1 MNFFKIIIIT
11 FIVTLGVS
19 ISVLGQVIKGEA
31 LVGLNL
37 THVEGDEVSGFKK
50 VGLNIGAGVLIPF
63 KKNWDVSM
71 EVVYNQKGARQ
82 SDQYHDVDT
91 LGAVTTGAYKLRLNY
106 VEIPILVHYTDKEFI
121 TIGAGFS
128 WGRLVGVQE
137 WEHGKIVPTT
147 TLNSNTYNKND
158 FSYIIDGRI
167 RIKGPLK
174 FGVRYQGSMAK
185 IRTREF
191 TNSEGGIVTTWTRD
205 QFNRVLTFR
214 LIYIFNETQS
224 KRNKPT
230 E

>member
-1 MNFFKIIIIT
+1 MNLFKIIIVTFLVIIGIT
-11 FIVTLGVS
+11 N
-19 ISVLGQVIKGEA
+19 SVNAQIIKGEA

-50 VGLNIGAGVLIPF
+50 FGLNIGAGALIPF

-71 EVVYNQKGARQ
+71 EVNYNQKGANQ
-82 SDQYHDVDT
+82 SAQYNDT
-91 LGAVTTGAYKLRLNY
+91 DSLGIVTTGAYKLRLNY
-106 VEIPILVHYTDKEFI
+106 VEVPILIHYTDKEFI

-137 WEHGKIVPTT
+137 WEHGNIVEST

-174 FGVRYQGSMAK
+174 FGVRYQSSMVK

-191 TNSEGGIVTTWTRD
+191 TNFAGDTWTRD

>member
-1 MNFFKIIIIT
+1 MNLFKIIIVTFLVIIGIT
-11 FIVTLGVS
+11 N
-19 ISVLGQVIKGEA
+19 SVNAQIIKGEA

-50 VGLNIGAGVLIPF
+50 FGLNIGAGALIPF

-71 EVVYNQKGARQ
+71 EINYNQKGANQ
-82 SDQYHDVDT
+82 SAQYNDT
-91 LGAVTTGAYKLRLNY
+91 DSLGIVTTGAYKLRLNY
-106 VEIPILVHYTDKEFI
+106 VEVPILIHYTDKEFI

-137 WEHGKIVPTT
+137 WEHGNIVEST

-174 FGVRYQGSMAK
+174 FGVRYQSSMVK

-191 TNSEGGIVTTWTRD
+191 TNFAGDTWTRN